1 MFLSTFMVDEARKGH
16 IVSNFDLKAF
26 LHGLEVRPPVV
37 GGEEYR
43 VEIVLGLH
51 GPCSYK

>member
-1 MFLSTFMVDEARKGH
+1 MVDEAGESH

-26 LHGLEVRPPVV
+26 LHGLEVRPAVF

-43 VEIVLGLH
+43 VEIVLGVD
-51 GPCSYK
+51 GPCRY